1 MLPYGL
7 EFLFAVLVL
16 QHHGAHAV
24 LQQQRPSFEMSD
36 RGSGLWSTAYGATH
50 VHRVLPRRTVDS
62 FDRARHVH
70 GILPRRTPSP
80 SPPTGQDA
88 AQQAFIS
95 AAPLLAAMGKGW
107 RHPLDAATCRLRA
120 SAGRDNAQHS
130 KTDAPSVS
138 PYLPF
143 AVSDSAPPKS
153 PSRRRQ
159 PRGRVVGRFLYRKL
173 QKNESDLRQNVA
185 ENVFDSSV
193 NLVDSSST
201 SKQVA
206 QAMMTASTDLHDA
219 LTLGG
224 TLNPKFLHFA
234 AVGVNVVYASAAACM
249 NAVAL
254 TLSSAMQHLTND
266 KVISAVDMQTII
278 FSVH

>member
-1 MLPYGL
+1 
-7 EFLFAVLVL
+7 
-16 QHHGAHAV
+16 
-24 LQQQRPSFEMSD
+24 MSD
-36 RGSGLWSTAYGATH
+36 RVSCLWSTAYGATH
-50 VHRVLPRRTVDS
+50 VHAFYSESSAAAGLAVHRVLPRRTVDS
-62 FDRARHVH
+62 VDRARHVH

-80 SPPTGQDA
+80 SDSSAGAQDA

-130 KTDAPSVS
+130 KKDAPKS
-138 PYLPF
+138 PYLPY

-159 PRGRVVGRFLYRKL
+159 PRGRVVGRFLYKKL
-173 QKNESDLRQNVA
+173 QKSESDLRQNVA

-254 TLSSAMQHLTND
+254 TWSSAMQHLMQHLVND

>member
-1 MLPYGL
+1 
-7 EFLFAVLVL
+7 V
-16 QHHGAHAV
+16 
-24 LQQQRPSFEMSD
+24 
-36 RGSGLWSTAYGATH
+36 
-50 VHRVLPRRTVDS
+50 
-62 FDRARHVH
+62 
-70 GILPRRTPSP
+70 
-80 SPPTGQDA
+80 
-88 AQQAFIS
+88 QAFIS

-107 RHPLDAATCRLRA
+107 RHPLDAVTCCLRA
-120 SAGRDNAQHS
+120 STGQDNAQHS
-130 KTDAPSVS
+130 IKDAPSSIS
-138 PYLPF
+138 PYLPY
-143 AVSDSAPPKS
+143 AVCDSAPPKS

-173 QKNESDLRQNVA
+173 QKSESDLRQNVA

-193 NLVDSSST
+193 NIVDSSST

-219 LTLGG
+219 VTLGG
-224 TLNPKFLHFA
+224 ALNPKFLHFA

-254 TLSSAMQHLTND
+254 TWSSATQHVMQHLMND
-266 KVISAVDMQTII
+266 KVISAVDMQNII